1 MGKKKK
7 ELSLSDKLI
16 RTNDFDELNE
26 IVEMFNLDLQKKN
39 LIRGVKLSEV
49 QDKVVD
55 QLSMRLTE
63 RADNFSNEDL
73 IKYLKTIQETLN
85 KTTVTTDDI
94 KAPTIQINQ
103 QVNVDNVNN
112 FNAESR
118 KRILSAVNSIM
129 NGDTEELKILQGNI
143 IQGDDEE
150 DE

>member
-16 RTNDFDELNE
+16 KTNDFDELNE

-94 KAPTIQINQ
+94 KAPTIQVNQ

>member
-16 RTNDFDELNE
+16 KTNDFDELNE

-143 IQGDDEE
+143 IQGDGEE

>member
-7 ELSLSDKLI
+7 ELSLSDRLI
-16 RTNDFDELNE
+16 KTNDFDELNE
-26 IVEMFNLDLQKKN
+26 IVELFNLDLQKKN

-63 RADNFSNEDL
+63 RADNFSNDDL

-129 NGDTEELKILQGNI
+129 NGDTEELKILQENI
-143 IQGDDEE
+143 IQGDDEV

>member
-16 RTNDFDELNE
+16 KTNDFDELNE

-63 RADNFSNEDL
+63 RADNFSNDDL

-112 FNAESR
+112 FDAESR

-129 NGDTEELKILQGNI
+129 NGDTEELKILQENI
-143 IQGDDEE
+143 IQGDDEV

>member
-1 MGKKKK
+1 MSKKKK

-16 RTNDFDELNE
+16 KTNDFDELNE
-26 IVEMFNLDLQKKN
+26 IVELFNLDLQKKN

-63 RADNFSNEDL
+63 RADNFSNDDL

-112 FNAESR
+112 FDAESR

-129 NGDTEELKILQGNI
+129 NGDTEELKILQENI
-143 IQGDDEE
+143 IQGDDEV

>member
-16 RTNDFDELNE
+16 KTNDFDELNE

-85 KTTVTTDDI
+85 KTAVTTDDI

>member
-1 MGKKKK
+1 MSRKKK

-16 RTNDFDELNE
+16 KTNDFDELNE
-26 IVEMFNLDLQKKN
+26 IIEMFNLDLQKKN

-63 RADNFSNEDL
+63 RADNFSNDDL

-85 KTTVTTDDI
+85 KTTVSTDDI

-112 FNAESR
+112 FDAESR

-129 NGDTEELKILQGNI
+129 NGDTEELKILQENI
-143 IQGDDEE
+143 IQGDDKV

>member
-16 RTNDFDELNE
+16 KTNDFDELNE

>member
-16 RTNDFDELNE
+16 KTNDFDELNE

-63 RADNFSNEDL
+63 RADNFSNDDL

-129 NGDTEELKILQGNI
+129 NGDTEELKILQENI
-143 IQGDDEE
+143 IQGDDEV